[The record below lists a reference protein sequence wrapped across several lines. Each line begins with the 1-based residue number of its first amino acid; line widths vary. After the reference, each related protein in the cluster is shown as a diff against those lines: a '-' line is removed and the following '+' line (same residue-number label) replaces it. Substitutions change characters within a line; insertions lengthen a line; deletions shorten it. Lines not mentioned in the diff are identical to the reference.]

1 MSPESDTPPEESLDD
16 EIDAALD
23 GINLQE
29 VDLPQGEENAEGAEP
44 AADSGLR
51 RGTVTGV
58 HATDVFVDLGPRMQ
72 GVISSSE
79 FDEPPSPGDTFDF
92 TLCGQ
97 EDGLWT
103 LSRRDAIRLAAWKDI
118 DLGAVVKAQV
128 TGQNTGGLELSVG
141 PLSAFMPASQASLR
155 RIEDL
160 SSLIGESM
168 VCEVIEFD
176 RSRKRIVLSRRR
188 VLEREAEESRRE
200 TVNVLEAG
208 TVVRG
213 RVTRIETY
221 GAFVEISPGVEGLVH
236 VSNISRK
243 RVSNPADVLNINDS
257 VEAQVLEVTEG
268 GKRIGLGMKQLEPDP
283 WDTITDKF
291 RIDQVL
297 TGKVQRLAPF
307 GAFVEIADGVD
318 GLLHISQMGDGQ
330 PGTPIHKLASEGQ
343 ELLVRI
349 QSIDVP
355 NRRLSLSR
363 LDVRGAL
370 IGTEDAAATEEIDRI
385 LDQSTDTKLGTNLG
399 SLFKKALDDNS

>member
-1 MSPESDTPPEESLDD
+1 MPPEDSLDA

-23 GINLQE
+23 GVNLQD
-29 VDLPQGEENAEGAEP
+29 VDAPQGDDKPDGAGP
-44 AADSGLR
+44 DANSGLR

-72 GVISSSE
+72 GVIGVAE
-79 FDEPPSPGDTFDF
+79 FDEPPAVGDTFDF

-97 EDGLWT
+97 EDGLWV

-118 DLGAVVKAQV
+118 ELGAVVKAQV
-128 TGQNTGGLELSVG
+128 KGQNTGGLELAVG

-160 SSLIGESM
+160 SSVIGETM

-188 VLEREAEESRRE
+188 VLEREVEESRRE
-200 TVNVLEAG
+200 TVGVLEAG
-208 TVVRG
+208 TVIRG
-213 RVTRIETY
+213 RVTRIESY
-221 GAFVEISPGVEGLVH
+221 GAFVEISRGVEGLVH

-243 RVSNPADVLNINDS
+243 RVSNPADVLNIGDS
-257 VEAQVLEVTEG
+257 VEAQVLEVKEG

-283 WDTITDKF
+283 WDTITDLF
-291 RIDQVL
+291 RVDQVL

-318 GLLHISQMGDGQ
+318 GLLHISQMGDDQ
-330 PGTPIHKLASEGQ
+330 PGTPIHKQASEGQ
-343 ELLVRI
+343 EVLVRI
-349 QSIDVP
+349 QSIDAA

-370 IGTEDAAATEEIDRI
+370 IGSEDAVAAEEIDRI
-385 LDQSTDTKLGTNLG
+385 LDSSTDTKLGTNLG